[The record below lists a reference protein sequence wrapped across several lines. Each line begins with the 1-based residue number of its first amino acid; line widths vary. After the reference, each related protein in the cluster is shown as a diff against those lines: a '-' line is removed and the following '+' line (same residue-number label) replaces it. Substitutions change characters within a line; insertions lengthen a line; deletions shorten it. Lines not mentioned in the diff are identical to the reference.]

1 MASNNS
7 WDDLFPQGEDGLSED
22 FEAQLR
28 RLYAQE
34 EAFPDMMEE
43 EQAEEVLPVEEDYE
57 EELPAE
63 EDYGEELPVEEEAG
77 MEEPVP
83 PAKRPARK
91 KAAPPPPRK
100 KKKASPAVI
109 VGRVFGVFFAT
120 VGMVLVLLLGAILI
134 VAHGPSEKAQQMFV
148 FSTNETSALKEVPY
162 WFMDDA
168 QVDAILNPPPKV
180 VEPDTFVAIGF
191 ENKDGESAE
200 EALVQVD
207 VESASQ
213 ELELIDIKGSTY
225 KGKMLIIH
233 DPSRVVIG
241 SLDYFGSYG
250 IYLPE
255 FIEKYGAIA
264 GTNAGGFYDPDGF
277 GDGGIPDGIVIRDGA
292 IAFGNPGT
300 YYIDVIGFDAD
311 HVLHVG
317 DMTGQ
322 QALDLGIV
330 NAVSFA
336 QGPVLIKDGVKQN
349 WTNVSVNPRTC
360 IGQRADG
367 AVLLAVI
374 EGRHI
379 DSIGASFDDLAELM
393 FEYGA
398 VNAANLDGGSSSAMI
413 YEGEQITKGSNI
425 VGSRRMAT
433 AILVLP

>member
-1 MASNNS
+1 MADNNS
-7 WDDLFPQGEDGLSED
+7 WDELFPQGEDGLSED

-28 RLYAQE
+28 RLYAQDGS
-34 EAFPDMMEE
+34 FGDMT
-43 EQAEEVLPVEEDYE
+43 EDA
-57 EELPAE
+57 PAE
-63 EDYGEELPVEEEAG
+63 EAPQEEYYGEEAYEPEEEPLPE
-77 MEEPVP
+77 EEPEA
-83 PAKRPARK
+83 PAKRPPQKRK
-91 KAAPPPPRK
+91 PAAPAPRK
-100 KKKASPAVI
+100 KKKASPLTV

-120 VGMVLVLLLGAILI
+120 VAMILLLLVGVILI
-134 VAHGPSEKAQQMFV
+134 VAHGPSAKAQQMFV
-148 FSTNETSALKEVPY
+148 FSTNETSALKKVPY

-180 VEPDTFVAIGF
+180 VEPDTFVPIGF
-191 ENKDGESAE
+191 ENKDGQSGE
-200 EALVQVD
+200 EPLVQVD
-207 VESASQ
+207 VETASD

-233 DPSRVVIG
+233 DPSRVVVG
-241 SLDYFGSYG
+241 SLDYFGDLG
-250 IYLPE
+250 IYLTE
-255 FIEKYGAIA
+255 FIDKYGAIA

-277 GDGGIPDGIVIRDGA
+277 GKGGIPDGLVIRDGA
-292 IAFGNPGT
+292 IAWGNPGT
-300 YYIDVIGFDAD
+300 YYIDVIGFDAE

-330 NAVSFA
+330 NAVSFS
-336 QGPVLIKDGVKQN
+336 QGPVLIKDGVKQS

>member
-7 WDDLFPQGEDGLSED
+7 WDDLFPQGEDGLGED

-34 EAFPDMMEE
+34 GDFPDMMEE
-43 EQAEEVLPVEEDYE
+43 EQAEEEAPAEEYYE
-57 EELPAE
+57 EEAPAE
-63 EDYGEELPVEEEAG
+63 EEEEEKPA
-77 MEEPVP
+77 P
-83 PAKRPARK
+83 PAKRPAKRT
-91 KAAPPPPRK
+91 APPPRK
-100 KKKASPAVI
+100 KKKASPLTV
-109 VGRVFGVFFAT
+109 VGRVFSVFFAT
-120 VGMVLVLLLGAILI
+120 LGMIVLLLVGVILV
-134 VAHGPSEKAQQMFV
+134 VAHGPSAKAQQMFV
-148 FSTNETSALKEVPY
+148 FSTNETSALKKVPY

-191 ENKDGESAE
+191 ESKDGETGE
-200 EALVQVD
+200 EPLVQVD
-207 VESASQ
+207 TESASQ

-241 SLDYFGSYG
+241 SLDYFGGYG

-292 IAFGNPGT
+292 IAFGNALT
-300 YYIDVIGFDAD
+300 HYVDVIGFDAD

-322 QALDLGIV
+322 AALDLGIV

-336 QGPVLIKDGVKQN
+336 QGPVLIKDGIKQS

-379 DSIGASFDDLAELM
+379 DSIGASFDDLADLM

>member
-1 MASNNS
+1 MAYDNS
-7 WDDLFPQGEDGLSED
+7 WDDLIPQEEPETDND

-34 EAFPDMMEE
+34 GDFPDMMEE
-43 EQAEEVLPVEEDYE
+43 VQAEDEPAEEYYE
-57 EELPAE
+57 EEEA
-63 EDYGEELPVEEEAG
+63 VEEPEA
-77 MEEPVP
+77 PV
-83 PAKRPARK
+83 KRPPQKK

-100 KKKASPAVI
+100 KKKASPMTI
-109 VGRVFGVFFAT
+109 VGRCLGVFFAT
-120 VGMVLVLLLGAILI
+120 VGMVLLLLLGAILI
-134 VAHGPSEKAQQMFV
+134 VAHGPSAKAQQMFV
-148 FSTNETSALKEVPY
+148 FSTNETSALKRVPY

-168 QVDAILNPPPKV
+168 LVDSILNPPPKV

-191 ENKDGESAE
+191 ESKNGESGE
-200 EALVQVD
+200 EPLVQVD
-207 VESASQ
+207 TETASQ

-241 SLDYFGSYG
+241 SLDFFGSYG
-250 IYLPE
+250 IYLTE

-277 GDGGIPDGIVIRDGA
+277 GDGGIPDGLVIRDGA

-300 YYIDVIGFDAD
+300 HYIDVIGFDAD

-322 QALDLGIV
+322 AALDLGII

-336 QGPVLIKDGVKQN
+336 QGPVLIKDGVRQS

-379 DSIGASFDDLAELM
+379 DSIGASFDDLADLM

>member
-34 EAFPDMMEE
+34 GVFDDMTEE
-43 EQAEEVLPVEEDYE
+43 VQAEEA
-57 EELPAE
+57 PAE
-63 EDYGEELPVEEEAG
+63 EYYAEEYYAEEEYAA
-77 MEEPVP
+77 EEEPAPAEKKPVP
-83 PAKRPARK
+83 PAKRSPKKK
-91 KAAPPPPRK
+91 KAAPPPIK
-100 KKKASPAVI
+100 KKKASPMTI

-134 VAHGPSEKAQQMFV
+134 VAHGPSAKAQQMFV
-148 FSTNETSALKEVPY
+148 FSTNETSALKRVPY

>member
-1 MASNNS
+1 MADNTP
-7 WDDLFPQGEDGLSED
+7 WDDLIPEEEFDPTND

-28 RLYAQE
+28 RLHAQDS
-34 EAFPDMMEE
+34 FDDRMEE
-43 EQAEEVLPVEEDYE
+43 PQE
-57 EELPAE
+57 EELPADE
-63 EDYGEELPVEEEAG
+63 SYEEEEYE
-77 MEEPVP
+77 EEPAEVKKP
-83 PAKRPARK
+83 APAAKRPPKRSA
-91 KAAPPPPRK
+91 PPPRK
-100 KKKASPAVI
+100 KKKAGPLTVI
-109 VGRVFGVFFAT
+109 GRVLGVLFST
-120 VGMVLVLLLGAILI
+120 VAMIALLLVGAILI
-134 VAHGPSEKAQQMFV
+134 LAHGPSAKAQQMFV
-148 FSTNETSALKEVPY
+148 FSTNETSALKRVPY

-168 QVDAILNPPPKV
+168 EVDLILNPPPKEV
-180 VEPDTFVAIGF
+180 VPDTFVEIGY
-191 ENKDGESAE
+191 ESKDGESGE
-200 EALVQVD
+200 EPLVQVD
-207 VESASQ
+207 TESASQ

-225 KGKMLIIH
+225 KGKMLIIP

-241 SLDYFGSYG
+241 SLDFFGEFG
-250 IYLPE
+250 IYLTE

-264 GTNAGGFYDPDGF
+264 GTNAGGFHDPDGF
-277 GDGGIPDGIVIRDGA
+277 GKGGIPDGLVIRDGA
-292 IAFGNPGT
+292 IAWGSPYT
-300 YYIDVIGFDAD
+300 YYIDVIGFDSD

-322 QALDLGIV
+322 EALDLGIV
-330 NAVSFA
+330 NAVSFS
-336 QGPVLIKDGVKQN
+336 QGPVLIKDGVKQS

-425 VGSRRMAT
+425 VGSRQMAT

>member
-7 WDDLFPQGEDGLSED
+7 WDGLIPQEENEVEND

-28 RLYAQE
+28 KLYAQE
-34 EAFPDMMEE
+34 GVFDDMMDEP
-43 EQAEEVLPVEEDYE
+43 QA

-63 EDYGEELPVEEEAG
+63 EYYAEEEAAA
-77 MEEPVP
+77 EPETPAAAVP
-83 PAKRPARK
+83 PAQRPPKKRRP
-91 KAAPPPPRK
+91 AAPPP
-100 KKKASPAVI
+100 KKKAGPLTI
-109 VGRVFGVFFAT
+109 LGRVLGVVFST
-120 VGMVLVLLLGAILI
+120 VLMLVLLVVGAILI
-134 VAHGPSEKAQQMFV
+134 LAHGPSEKAQQMFV
-148 FSTNETSALKEVPY
+148 FSTNETSALKRVPY

-168 QVDAILNPPPKV
+168 EVDAILNPPPKV
-180 VEPDTFVAIGF
+180 VEPDTFVEIGF
-191 ENKDGESAE
+191 ESKNGESSE
-200 EALVQVD
+200 EPLVQVD
-207 VESASQ
+207 VETASD

-233 DPSRVVIG
+233 DPSRVVVG
-241 SLDYFGSYG
+241 SLDYFGGYG
-250 IYLPE
+250 IYLTE

-277 GDGGIPDGIVIRDGA
+277 GDGGIPDGLVIRDGA
-292 IAFGNPGT
+292 IAFGNANT
-300 YYIDVIGFDAD
+300 HYIDVIGFDAD

-322 QALDLGIV
+322 AALDLGVV

-336 QGPVLIKDGVKQN
+336 QGPVLIKDGVRQS

-379 DSIGASFDDLAELM
+379 DSIGASFDDLADLM

>member
-7 WDDLFPQGEDGLSED
+7 WDDLFTQEEGGLSED

-34 EAFPDMMEE
+34 GDFGDMTEE
-43 EQAEEVLPVEEDYE
+43 EPVAEEAPAEEYYE
-57 EELPAE
+57 EEVYE
-63 EDYGEELPVEEEAG
+63 
-77 MEEPVP
+77 EEPVVEEKPAP
-83 PAKRPARK
+83 PARRQPPK
-91 KAAPPPPRK
+91 KAAPPQRK

-168 QVDAILNPPPKV
+168 QVDLILNPPPKV
-180 VEPDTFVAIGF
+180 VEPDTFVAIDF
-191 ENKDGESAE
+191 ENKEGRSEE

-207 VESASQ
+207 TETASQ

-233 DPSRVVIG
+233 DPSRVLVG
-241 SLDYFGSYG
+241 SLDYFGDFG
-250 IYLPE
+250 IYLTE

-277 GDGGIPDGIVIRDGA
+277 GKGGIPDGLVIRDGA
-292 IAFGNPGT
+292 IAYGSPYT
-300 YYIDVIGFDAD
+300 HYIDVIGFDAE

-322 QALDLGIV
+322 AALDLGIV

-336 QGPVLIKDGVKQN
+336 QGPVLIKDGVKHS